1 MLEESDDPIR
11 RQQVENWRIFRSPD
25 PGPAGSVLYVSFME
39 PVLKG
44 ANYDM
49 ADILAE
55 ELPEDEAETLL
66 SLLEGAL
73 SQSQSVLDLESL
85 IQLGDELPPEP
96 TETEETG
103 EGP

>member
-73 SQSQSVLDLESL
+73 SQSQSVLPPVPIICETTSL
-85 IQLGDELPPEP
+85 VRLV
-96 TETEETG
+96 
-103 EGP
+103 